1 MMQRV
6 FLIGLVVLLARVVI
20 ADEKS
25 ETVKINGYVVDNMC
39 AAAHKDDKDVL
50 ETVKSHPKE
59 CALMEDCVQSG
70 YAVLTEDGKFYKL
83 DEAGNKKVVELL
95 KKTKSENGLA
105 VTVEGTIEGNTLH
118 VKNISEAK
126 SKNQ

>member
-1 MMQRV
+1 MAQKT
-6 FLIGLVVLLARVVI
+6 FLISLVLMLVSVVL

-25 ETVKINGYVVDNMC
+25 QTVKIIGYVVDNMC

-50 ETVKSHPKE
+50 DTVKTHPKE
-59 CALMEDCVQSG
+59 CALMDDCLKSG

-95 KKTKSENGLA
+95 KKSKSEKGLM
-105 VTVEGTIEGNTLH
+105 VTVEGTIEGDTLR
-118 VKNISEAK
+118 VKTISEAK
-126 SKNQ
+126 ANS